1 MITPEVLGRALGEA
15 PNPEL
20 ARIAVSRIG
29 ERAEARDLLSRPDI
43 IPVAARL
50 LGFST
55 AASDFFTAHPEEL
68 GSLADLSS
76 RSAEAYLDE
85 ARRDVARL
93 GEPAGLRRFRRR
105 AAYRIAARDLMGA
118 PVEEIMGELS
128 FVGEVCLHIAAET
141 VDATGHLAVIGMGK
155 LGGREL
161 NYSSDV
167 DVLFIHQSDRVSAED
182 ASRAAARLIS
192 LLSDPTS
199 DGVAVRV
206 DAALRP
212 EGRSGALSR
221 SLESMLEY
229 YRRHAATWERQAL
242 VKARPVAGN
251 REVGVAFVEGVAP
264 FVYPAVLPASAIED
278 VRSSKARI
286 EEVVRSRGKEAVE
299 LKRGHGGIR
308 DIEFAVQLLQLV
320 HGRRYETVRNPSTV
334 GALDALVHE
343 GFVAPADALTL
354 ADSYRFLRRLEH
366 RLQMVQDTQTHELP
380 TNPGQLGPLAR
391 SMGLSS
397 AEELRAEY
405 GRHTDTVRG
414 LHERLFYRPLLE
426 AFSQPVPRPGVDRA
440 ATEELLAALG
450 FADPAAAY
458 VALDRIIDPSTRL
471 GKVLETLF
479 PVVVPALAFA
489 ALPDA
494 AVVRFERVVEGLR
507 EAEGIGDALA
517 NHPDAAR
524 RLAALVAVSS
534 AFADALIA
542 LPGLSTALMDAS
554 ARDQSVAGSSPRRA
568 LTAVAGAYAAREVTV
583 PEVGRRLSAVAEAVL
598 REGIEETGPPVPI
611 AVIGFGRLGGE
622 ELSFGSDLDVMLV
635 YEGEGP
641 SDFQAASK
649 AAEAILEHV
658 RSSGWRIDA
667 DLRPEGKSGPL
678 ARSMVSFLEYWG
690 RWAQTWEY
698 QTLVR
703 ARFIAGEEQLG
714 RRFLAAAADWAFPE
728 RMSFE
733 RLAEIRRMRVRMEE
747 ERVRPA
753 DARRF
758 HFKLGYGGL
767 ADVQFAV
774 ELSLMRHGF
783 EHPEVRRTNTLE
795 TLEALAESRLIE
807 DSVAI
812 SLSEAWVFLSEVK
825 NALEIEHLLSADA
838 LPPTPEAQ
846 TALARRLGYT
856 ERPRGRFL
864 NEYRRITRRA
874 RLAMDRVFY
883 GDEAPEL

>member
-29 ERAEARDLLSRPDI
+29 ERAAGRDFLSRPDI
-43 IPVAARL
+43 IPAAARL

-55 AASDFFTAHPEEL
+55 AASDFFIAHPEEL
-68 GSLADLSS
+68 ASLADLSPRPTDS
-76 RSAEAYLDE
+76 HVDE
-85 ARRDVARL
+85 ARQDVARL
-93 GEPAGLRRFRRR
+93 GESAGLRRFRRR
-105 AAYRIAARDLMGA
+105 AAYRIAARDLSGA
-118 PVEEIMGELS
+118 PVEEVMEELTS
-128 FVGEVCLHIAAET
+128 IGEVCLQIAVGAIGSSGE
-141 VDATGHLAVIGMGK
+141 LSVIGMGK

-167 DVLFIHQSDRVSAED
+167 DVLFVHDSVGLSSED
-182 ASRAAARLIS
+182 ASRAAARVIA
-192 LLSDPTS
+192 LLSNPTE

-206 DAALRP
+206 DAGLRP

-229 YRRHAATWERQAL
+229 YRKHAATWERQAL
-242 VKARPVAGN
+242 LKARPVAGN
-251 REVGVAFVEGVAP
+251 AELGRTFVKGAAP

-308 DIEFAVQLLQLV
+308 DIEFAVQLLQIV
-320 HGRRYETVRNPSTV
+320 HGRRYDPVRNPSTLA
-334 GALDALVHE
+334 ALDALANE
-343 GFVAPADALTL
+343 GFIARSDAVTL

-380 TNPGQLGPLAR
+380 SNPAQLGPLAR
-391 SMGLSS
+391 SMGLRS
-397 AEELRAEY
+397 ADELRAEY
-405 GRHTDTVRG
+405 GKHTDTVRG

-426 AFSQPVPRPGVDRA
+426 AFAEPVPHPGIDRT

-458 VALDRIIDPSTRL
+458 DSLDRIIDPATRL

-489 ALPDA
+489 AVPDA

-517 NHPDAAR
+517 NRPDAAR

-534 AFADALIA
+534 AFADALVATPDFI
-542 LPGLSTALMDAS
+542 TALMDT
-554 ARDQSVAGSSPRRA
+554 RSSPASSGGTGTRHR
-568 LTAVAGAYAAREVTV
+568 LISVAGAYAGREINV
-583 PEVGRRLSAVAEAVL
+583 PEVGRRLTAVADTVIRQA
-598 REGIEETGPPVPI
+598 IEDVSPSLPL

-622 ELSFGSDLDVMLV
+622 ELSFGSDLDVMVV
-635 YEGEGP
+635 YDGEGP
-641 SDFQAASK
+641 PDFQAASK
-649 AAEAILEHV
+649 AAEGIVEFV
-658 RSSGWRIDA
+658 RASGWRVDA

-678 ARSMVSFLEYWG
+678 ARSMVSFLEYWS

-698 QTLVR
+698 QTLLR
-703 ARFIAGEEQLG
+703 ARFVGGDESLG
-714 RRFLAAAADWAFPE
+714 RRFVSAAADWAFPE
-728 RMSFE
+728 QLTFD
-733 RLAEIRRMRVRMEE
+733 RLAEIRRMRVRMEQ

-767 ADVQFAV
+767 ADVQFAL
-774 ELSLMRHGF
+774 ELSLMRFGF
-783 EHPEVRRTNTLE
+783 ARPEIRRTNTLE
-795 TLEALAESRLIE
+795 ALQALAEARLIE
-807 DSVAI
+807 DSVAL
-812 SLSEAWVFLSEVK
+812 SLGEAWVFLSEVK
-825 NALEIEHLLSADA
+825 NTLEIERLLPVEAI
-838 LPPTPEAQ
+838 PPASEAQ
-846 TALARRLGYT
+846 AALARRLGYT
-856 ERPRGRFL
+856 EGARRRFL
-864 NEYRRITRRA
+864 EDYRRVTRRA
-874 RLAMDRVFY
+874 RVAMERVFY
-883 GDEAPEL
+883 GEEGP

>member
-1 MITPEVLGRALGEA
+1 MITPEVLGRALGES

-20 ARIAVSRIG
+20 ARVAVSRIG
-29 ERAEARDLLSRPDI
+29 ERATGRDLLSRPDI
-43 IPVAARL
+43 IPAAARL

-55 AASDFFTAHPEEL
+55 AASDFFVAHPEEL
-68 GSLADLSS
+68 ASLADLSP
-76 RSAEAYLDE
+76 RFADDYVDE
-85 ARRDVARL
+85 AGQDVARL
-93 GEPAGLRRFRRR
+93 GELAGLRRFRRR
-105 AAYRIAARDLMGA
+105 AAYRIAARDLSGA
-118 PVEEIMGELS
+118 PVEDVMAELTAIGGVCLQIAVEATGSAGELS
-128 FVGEVCLHIAAET
+128 
-141 VDATGHLAVIGMGK
+141 VIGMGK
-155 LGGREL
+155 LGGLEL

-167 DVLFIHQSDRVSAED
+167 DVLFVHGSGGLSSEE
-182 ASRAAARLIS
+182 ASRAAARVIA
-192 LLSDPTS
+192 LLSDPTE

-206 DAALRP
+206 DAGLRP
-212 EGRSGALSR
+212 EGRSGVLSR

-229 YRRHAATWERQAL
+229 YRKHAATWERQAL
-242 VKARPVAGN
+242 LKARPVAGN
-251 REVGVAFVEGVAP
+251 IELGRSFVEGVAP

-308 DIEFAVQLLQLV
+308 DIEFAVQLLQIV
-320 HGRRYETVRNPSTV
+320 HGRRYDRIRNPNTLT
-334 GALDALVHE
+334 ALDALAHE
-343 GFVAPADALTL
+343 GFVAPADARTL

-380 TNPGQLGPLAR
+380 SDPARLGPLAR
-391 SMGLSS
+391 SM
-397 AEELRAEY
+397 AFRNADELRTEY
-405 GRHTDTVRG
+405 GKHTDTVRG

-426 AFSQPVPRPGVDRA
+426 AFAEPVPRPATDRT

-450 FADPAAAY
+450 FADTAAAY
-458 VALDRIIDPSTRL
+458 DSLDRIIDPATRL

-489 ALPDA
+489 SLPDA

-542 LPGLSTALMDAS
+542 APDLTTTLLDSPTSLPTTAG
-554 ARDQSVAGSSPRRA
+554 ARPRET
-568 LTAVAGAYAAREVTV
+568 LVLIAGAYAAHEINV
-583 PEVGRRLSAVAEAVL
+583 PEVGRHLTDVADAVVGEAIDDVS
-598 REGIEETGPPVPI
+598 PPLPL

-622 ELSFGSDLDVMLV
+622 ELSFGSDLDVMVV
-635 YEGEGP
+635 YDGEGP
-641 SDFQAASK
+641 SDFHAAAK
-649 AAEAILEHV
+649 AAEEIFELI
-658 RSSGWRIDA
+658 RGSGWRIDA

-698 QTLVR
+698 QTLLR
-703 ARFIAGEEQLG
+703 ARFVGGDEPLG
-714 RRFLAAAADWAFPE
+714 RRFVSAAADWAFPE
-728 RMSFE
+728 HLTFD

-767 ADVQFAV
+767 ADVQFAL
-774 ELSLMRHGF
+774 ELSLMRYGF
-783 EHPEVRRTNTLE
+783 AHPEIRRTNTLE
-795 TLEALAESRLIE
+795 ALQALAESRRIE
-807 DSVAI
+807 DSVA
-812 SLSEAWVFLSEVK
+812 LTLGEAWVFLSEVK
-825 NALEIEHLLSADA
+825 NALEIERLLPAEA
-838 LPPTPEAQ
+838 IPPAPEAQ

-856 ERPRGRFL
+856 EGARRRFL
-864 NEYRRITRRA
+864 EDYRRVTRRA
-874 RLAMDRVFY
+874 RLAMERVFY
-883 GDEAPEL
+883 GEERP